1 MLWLVRHGESAAN
14 AGAVTSDY
22 AAIPLTDRGRAQAEA
37 VAAACRE
44 PPAWVGRSTY
54 LGARQTAAPLLA
66 RYPASAVAD
75 LAVHEFTYLAA
86 RRCFGIDAA
95 ARQPLVDAYW
105 SRMAPDHCD
114 GEGAESFTGLCDRA
128 RSFLGYAAERPGFG
142 VVFTH
147 EQFIRAV
154 LVEALYRGEGLSVSL
169 MGRFF
174 ALRAGL
180 PVPNGAVVRLQLHSG
195 RWWIGGV
202 DVSHLP
208 STEQASAPDPG
219 GTRPI

>member
-1 MLWLVRHGESAAN
+1 
-14 AGAVTSDY
+14 
-22 AAIPLTDRGRAQAEA
+22 
-37 VAAACRE
+37 
-44 PPAWVGRSTY
+44 
-54 LGARQTAAPLLA
+54 
-66 RYPASAVAD
+66 VAD

-86 RRCFGIDAA
+86 GRCFGMDAA

-114 GEGAESFTGLCDRA
+114 GEGAESFAGLCDRA
-128 RSFLGYAAERPGFG
+128 GSFLGYAAERPGFG

-154 LVEALYRGEGLSVSL
+154 LVAAMYPGEGPSVGL
-169 MGRFF
+169 MRRFF

-180 PVPNGAVVRLQLHSG
+180 SVPNGAVVQLRRESG

-202 DVSHLP
+202 DVCHLP
-208 STEQASAPDPG
+208 RTEPNATPDPG
-219 GTRPI
+219 GILSV